1 MADDVQQA
9 EDHEDEDTPEVTG
22 TEDVAAPGVR
32 EVEQAGDH
40 EDEHTPEVTG
50 TEDVAAPGVREGVSE
65 TADGSKSTPSGSG
78 VEGAD
83 VSEGVGQADKEPNAL
98 EDSGQAAAAAEAATK
113 PYSVEEKRAKFRV
126 AFDMMDSDSNGSLD
140 ASEVAAATGMT
151 VEQAEASFVNSVG
164 SDGKVTFEQYAEKMG
179 IDTMPDEHLD
189 QMVAGI
195 LASLGSTGPPKNIY
209 SHKPL
214 SPPAAVEATKPYS
227 AEEKREKFRI
237 VFDTM
242 DSNSNGS
249 LDTSE
254 VAAATGLTV
263 EQAEGS
269 FVNSVGSDGKV
280 TFEQFVQAMTL
291 GSGGIDS
298 MPDSALDIM
307 IADMMAKLKA
317 NSHAQEADLV
327 EDGRKAAEEAGT
339 SEGSGE
345 ATEEERGGQV
355 AEETEASEG
364 GGQAAEEAEVPE
376 GGEQAAEGKLVP
388 PLVSPAMSRTLRS
401 PSQSS
406 VKYKHLYGTKA
417 KQSETYFNLKPA
429 HTVSMD
435 TPLLAT
441 NGEYWAAPW
450 VGGGGPVYCSKI
462 SSTGKVEP
470 HCATLNGSIKLLR
483 ALTVRRHGN
492 DLPSQHH

>member
-195 LASLGSTGPPKNIY
+195 LQTTYYCFRLA
-209 SHKPL
+209 PL
-214 SPPAAVEATKPYS
+214 S
-227 AEEKREKFRI
+227 
-237 VFDTM
+237 
-242 DSNSNGS
+242 
-249 LDTSE
+249 
-254 VAAATGLTV
+254 
-263 EQAEGS
+263 
-269 FVNSVGSDGKV
+269 
-280 TFEQFVQAMTL
+280 
-291 GSGGIDS
+291 
-298 MPDSALDIM
+298 
-307 IADMMAKLKA
+307 
-317 NSHAQEADLV
+317 
-327 EDGRKAAEEAGT
+327 
-339 SEGSGE
+339 
-345 ATEEERGGQV
+345 
-355 AEETEASEG
+355 
-364 GGQAAEEAEVPE
+364 
-376 GGEQAAEGKLVP
+376 
-388 PLVSPAMSRTLRS
+388 
-401 PSQSS
+401 
-406 VKYKHLYGTKA
+406 
-417 KQSETYFNLKPA
+417 
-429 HTVSMD
+429 
-435 TPLLAT
+435 
-441 NGEYWAAPW
+441 
-450 VGGGGPVYCSKI
+450 
-462 SSTGKVEP
+462 
-470 HCATLNGSIKLLR
+470 
-483 ALTVRRHGN
+483 
-492 DLPSQHH
+492 